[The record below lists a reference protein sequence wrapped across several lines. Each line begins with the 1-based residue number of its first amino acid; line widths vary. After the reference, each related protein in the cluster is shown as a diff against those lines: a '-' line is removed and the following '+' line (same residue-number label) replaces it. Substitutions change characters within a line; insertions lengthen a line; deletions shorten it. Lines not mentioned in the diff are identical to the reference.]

1 MDKSLLSDLET
12 KLRYLEAYNMEE
24 SQEQEEN
31 NTHAKKS
38 NECKEGSGLPTCEA
52 GCGNSYQA
60 TYHLMK
66 HFS

>member
-1 MDKSLLSDLET
+1 
-12 KLRYLEAYNMEE
+12 MEE